1 MQSKVRLFRSQIA
14 QSKNPESPT
23 SLRSAS
29 ATGALSAAKRS
40 FTKRSVA
47 ALAVATTILAA
58 CGSSSATPSTALSS
72 NSAPT
77 IGSPTSK
84 TLNLAFTADT
94 QPPDPDVFYAG
105 QGLAITTSVYEGLV
119 QYQQVPVTYTGNI
132 SFSPSKTRAAIV
144 PDLAT
149 SWTVSPDGLTYTFNL
164 RKGVTFHDGT
174 PFTSAAVA
182 ASFARRTAV
191 NQGPAY
197 MVADVASVDTSNPY
211 VAVVHLKQPV
221 SAFLDY
227 LASAYGP
234 KMESPTVLS
243 AHASNDNDQAW
254 LAAHDAGTGPYYIS
268 SVTPG
273 QQYTLKAYPGYWGAK
288 PYYTTVNIKIIPSI
302 STQELELRSGKIT
315 MLMHG
320 LSTSAIA
327 SFRADPSFHVY
338 AVPTLETPMLWVNP
352 NTKLLSTQA
361 VRVAL
366 AKAINRAEIVKFIY
380 PGRATVATQIYPVGE
395 LPSNQAVD
403 NPPFDPK
410 ALAKVIPASEANTT
424 ITLGYD
430 APSPSDAQMAALIQ
444 TQLAAAGLHVNVRS
458 YTSTALYGFVGNPT
472 GAPDILAVTNWP
484 DAQAPDTWAR
494 IVMTPNGGLNYL
506 NCSVPA
512 GTNYLNQGLNTT
524 SAATAQQD
532 AALAGDAFAAS
543 GCWDPIANRGDTIV
557 APTWMKGIVHQ
568 VPVPRTVVLADLH
581 P

>member
-1 MQSKVRLFRSQIA
+1 MNKVFEGMDNEPVAIVSGQNGDGHASGRS
-14 QSKNPESPT
+14 T
-23 SLRSAS
+23 RSRIRRGGFIGLPLAS
-29 ATGALSAAKRS
+29 
-40 FTKRSVA
+40 V
-47 ALAVATTILAA
+47 VLAA
-58 CGSSSATPSTALSS
+58 CGAGAATTSTTTS
-72 NSAPT
+72 PVV
-77 IGSPTSK
+77 GSTTSK
-84 TLNLAFTADT
+84 VLNLAFTADT

-105 QGLAITTSVYEGLV
+105 QGLAITNSVYEGLV
-119 QYQQVPVTYTGNI
+119 QYQQDPVTYTGNLA
-132 SFSPSKTRAAIV
+132 FNPPSSRAKVV

-149 SWTVSPDGLTYTFNL
+149 SWTISPDGLTYTFNL

-197 MVADVASVDTSNPY
+197 MVSDVASVDTSNPY

-221 SAFLDY
+221 SAFMDY

-234 KMESPTVLS
+234 KMESPTLLL
-243 AHASNDNDQAW
+243 AHAGTDSDQTW
-254 LAAHDAGTGPYYIS
+254 LSTHDAGTGPYQIT

-273 QQYTLKAYPGYWGAK
+273 QEYVLSTYAGYWGPK
-288 PYYTTVNIKIIPSI
+288 PYYTTVDIKIIPSI
-302 STQELELRSGKIT
+302 STQELELRAGKLT

-327 SFRADPSFHVY
+327 SFRADPSFKVY

-352 NTKLLSTQA
+352 NSPTLASTA
-361 VRVAL
+361 VRQAL

-380 PGRATVATQIYPVGE
+380 PGRATVSSQIYPVGE
-395 LPSNQAVD
+395 LPANQALD
-403 NPPFDPK
+403 NPTFDPSALKK
-410 ALAKVIPASEANTT
+410 ALGASGANATL
-424 ITLGYD
+424 TLGYD

-444 TQLAAAGLHVNVRS
+444 TQLAAAGLRVTTRG
-458 YTSTALYGFVGNPT
+458 YTSTALYGYAGNPA
-472 GAPDILAVTNWP
+472 GAPDLLAVTNWP
-484 DAQAPDTWAR
+484 DAAAPDTWAR
-494 IVMTPNGGLNYL
+494 IVMTPGGGLNYL

-512 GTNYLNQGLNTT
+512 GTDFLNQGLNTT
-524 SAATAQQD
+524 SQATADQFD
-532 AALAGDAFAAS
+532 AQAGDAFAAS

-557 APTWMKGIVHQ
+557 APSWMKGLVHQ